1 MSPSRDEG
9 PTDDDAEH
17 RPPSIDVSAALH
29 TAGHEVHDLGFDGV
43 EDTAPL
49 VHAGDPEEQPESAEE
64 LAHRLGPD
72 LYGRSRPERTD

>member
-1 MSPSRDEG
+1 M
-9 PTDDDAEH
+9 DDDVEH
-17 RPPSIDVSAALH
+17 PALPIDVRAALH

-43 EDTAPL
+43 EDSAPL

-72 LYGRSRPERTD
+72 LAGRSRAERTD